1 MRHFRIF
8 FFLLSLFVNIFP
20 LTVYAAE
27 TQKKLPPGIFRMSD
41 GAYYQPSTGI
51 RAMTLDE
58 YGLDILPSMSEEV
71 VNDSA
76 SSSKAIFPL
85 KSAILRGRE
94 LLKSES
100 DAEKTSVPRIAKSE
114 PNNRHITLAIWNPA
128 SDEIR
133 KFSGVKEGKKLVP
146 DVGQKDDVQV
156 VVTNGLN
163 SAFRVKGG
171 DIVVAIR
178 YPIYVEIQNSTEKHP
193 LYEVQDAI
201 YTPYSADLRTPEM
214 IAFGKRWLSMQMSTV
229 YTQLRENG
237 VPSRSM
243 PSKLLADVIDPE
255 LTQLILAIE
264 HIDPGVSDKNA
275 KVALERFYVTLAA
288 NEEDSYDFSKS
299 PVGAL
304 GIAQFMPKTYAF
316 VASMSALGLPKDFN
330 TGMRTPL
337 HAITAEV
344 AYLDYLLTQLPKGTV
359 AQLAQSPDFVHE
371 YIAAAYNGGPSR
383 VRKAMNAWEEN
394 LDAKERLHVRAS
406 SRLRLETMH
415 YVLKLRQVRLMLRQE
430 NAQLAQAN

>member
-1 MRHFRIF
+1 M
-8 FFLLSLFVNIFP
+8 
-20 LTVYAAE
+20 TYAAE
-27 TQKKLPPGIFRMSD
+27 IQEKLPPGIFRMSD
-41 GAYYQPSTGI
+41 GMYYQPSTGI
-51 RAMTLDE
+51 RAQTVQAFGIDVPALTNTE
-58 YGLDILPSMSEEV
+58 IPIEAV
-71 VNDSA
+71 
-76 SSSKAIFPL
+76 SSTEAIFPL

-94 LLKSES
+94 LLRSER
-100 DAEKTSVPRIAKSE
+100 DAEKSLEPRIVNNE
-114 PNNRHITLAIWNPA
+114 PDDRHITLAIWNP
-128 SDEIR
+128 SSNDIR
-133 KFSGVKEGKKLVP
+133 KYSGTKEGKKLVP
-146 DVGQKDDVQV
+146 DAGQIDEVQV
-156 VVTNGLN
+156 VSPNGLN

-178 YPIYVEIQNSTEKHP
+178 YPIYIETNGGTIKNPQ
-193 LYEVQDAI
+193 YEVQDAI

-214 IAFGKRWLSMQMSTV
+214 VAYGKRWLNMQMSNV
-229 YTQLRENG
+229 YAQLREKG

-243 PSKLLADVIDPE
+243 PSRLLADVIDPE

-288 NEEDSYDFSKS
+288 NEDDSYDFSKS

-316 VASMSALGLPKDFN
+316 VASMPALGLPKDFN

-359 AQLAQSPDFVHE
+359 AKLSQSPDFVHE

-394 LDAKERLHVRAS
+394 LDAKERLRVRAA
-406 SRLRLETMH
+406 SRLRLETMQ
-415 YVLKLRQVRLMLRQE
+415 YVLKLRQVRTMLRQE
-430 NAQLAQAN
+430 NVQLAQAII